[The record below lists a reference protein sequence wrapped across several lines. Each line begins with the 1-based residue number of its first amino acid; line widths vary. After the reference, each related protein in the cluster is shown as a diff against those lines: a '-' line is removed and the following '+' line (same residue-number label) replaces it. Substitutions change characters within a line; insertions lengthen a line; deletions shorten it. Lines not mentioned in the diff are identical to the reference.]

1 MKLLYFKLWLPTT
14 TTNSYFSGQTSH
26 LTYLK
31 SALQPSLSTVQNTV
45 AKLIFFLP
53 HLFCLYNLQFTFS
66 SGIKSQ
72 LLFCTRKS
80 SITWPSLSLAN
91 VSLHFF
97 RFWTLHNDTA
107 GITCNL
113 TYICLGLYAHIWEC
127 LWTGGFT
134 LYHVAVPTVY
144 FPPDNCS
151 YQRKQILCFQL
162 SHPFSGPNLSNLCCV
177 QVPQKQLL
185 FSQPVSFS
193 VLFSWV
199 CFKQGRLR
207 I

>member
-1 MKLLYFKLWLPTT
+1 M
-14 TTNSYFSGQTSH
+14 
-26 LTYLK
+26 
-31 SALQPSLSTVQNTV
+31 
-45 AKLIFFLP
+45 AKLTFFLP
-53 HLFCLYNLQFTFS
+53 HLYCLYNSQFTFS

-72 LLFCTRKS
+72 LFFCTRKTS
-80 SITWPSLSLAN
+80 MTWPSLSLAKCI
-91 VSLHFF
+91 FTF
-97 RFWTLHNDTA
+97 FWTLHNDTP
-107 GITCNL
+107 GTTCKF

-127 LWTGGFT
+127 LWTVQGVGGGGWVT
-134 LYHVAVPTVY
+134 LYHIAIPTVY

-151 YQRKQILCFQL
+151 HQRKQILCFQL

-177 QVPQKQLL
+177 QILQKQLL